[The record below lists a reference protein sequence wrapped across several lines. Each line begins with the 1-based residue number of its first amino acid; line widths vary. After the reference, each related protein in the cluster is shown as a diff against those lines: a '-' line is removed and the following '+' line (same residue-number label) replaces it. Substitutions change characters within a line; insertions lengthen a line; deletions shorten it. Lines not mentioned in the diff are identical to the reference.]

1 MQKNNVFKL
10 AIIFLL
16 TLVVST
22 ATVIPAANVRANAN
36 ANEPVS
42 YTHLTLPTKA

>member
-16 TLVVST
+16 TLVIST
-22 ATVIPAANVRANAN
+22 ATVIPAASVHISRFIVVIITRGVV
-36 ANEPVS
+36 EIS
-42 YTHLTLPTKA
+42 F

>member
-16 TLVVST
+16 TLVIST
-22 ATVIPAANVRANAN
+22 ATVILATSVHIPRFIAGIIAREVV
-36 ANEPVS
+36 EID
-42 YTHLTLPTKA
+42 L